1 MTPVTRRLAI
11 ALAVSVA
18 VNLFLVGFIAM
29 RAYRG
34 GRHHERGHRHGHE
47 LGPRAF
53 GRDGDPQADQ
63 AMRRVMQRREAA
75 LRAQGRKLRA
85 TRGAVSAAFRA
96 EPFDPQALA
105 RELAELRAQ
114 TAESQRL
121 MHEALVEVAPTL
133 TPEQRARLARR
144 ALEREHGRRGRRAP
158 RH

>member
-1 MTPVTRRLAI
+1 MTPTARRLVI

-18 VNLFLVGFIAM
+18 LNLFLVGFIAM

-34 GRHHERGHRHGHE
+34 GSHHERGDRHGQE
-47 LGPRAF
+47 LGPRAL
-53 GRDGDPQADQ
+53 GRDGDPQSDQ

-75 LRAQGRKLRA
+75 LRAQGQKLRA

-96 EPFDPQALA
+96 EPFDARVLA

-144 ALEREHGRRGRRAP
+144 ALREHGGRGRRALP
-158 RH
+158 H